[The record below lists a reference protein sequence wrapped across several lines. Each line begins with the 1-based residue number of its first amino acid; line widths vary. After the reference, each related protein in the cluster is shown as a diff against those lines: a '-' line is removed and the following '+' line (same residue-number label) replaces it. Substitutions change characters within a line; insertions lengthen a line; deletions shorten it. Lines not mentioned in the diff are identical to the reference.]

1 MTTIVLG
8 IGVFLFFLIVS
19 LFLFIKKIKPGEAG
33 VRTGF
38 GGIMVKKDWMI
49 RVPILQ
55 QLQIMDLSV
64 KKLEVVRKGK
74 DGLICEDNIRADIEV
89 VFYVRVNDEKVEI
102 DGKTDFHDIK
112 TVATQ
117 VGCERASEIE
127 LLKQLFEAKFSEALK
142 SAGKKMQ
149 FEALYTDRIP
159 FRQEIIKTIG
169 DDLNGYTLEDVAIDY
184 LEQTPLDAHDPNNV
198 LDSVGR
204 AKIVELTAQ
213 MEEKENQRKVNRD
226 EEINKQNRD
235 MELQIKNK
243 DIETEV
249 AQRELD
255 RTNEQHLAAQTREV
269 EVTKAEESAIT
280 EKSVQEARKESENAR
295 LNTEEDVEVRTVQ
308 KDRSVQEAR
317 VNLDKDLLRL
327 EEEKKES
334 GQQAEVDR
342 ERRVGLS
349 TQEKEAAIIAAAFG
363 VAESKAGLEAKEK
376 EVTTQHQQRLDVEAD
391 MSAERARR
399 VLNIEAEARAE
410 ADQKRDLIA
419 AQADYDVRQK
429 KADALKYEDVTKAE
443 ADKLEAEQTAEQIQ
457 ITADAE
463 AKASEK
469 RNHAMQQEAEGTA
482 AMQAAAGY
490 AEANVMKAKAEAK
503 TVDAEAEKAQGLAE
517 AAVIE
522 AQGKASGTAKAAEGE
537 GEAKGISARGVAE
550 GKSIEAKGTA
560 EGVAI
565 ESKGVAE
572 GKSVEA
578 IRLAEAQGAE
588 KMGLAEALAKTEMAK
603 AIELFNKASQD
614 HEEFRLQLD
623 KDKDVELADI
633 NIKKDIADAQ
643 ARVMGEALKSAN
655 IDLVGGEQDFFDRV
669 VSSVSQGKVVDRLV
683 DNSQTITDVKNTFFN
698 GDPDHLKNK
707 LAGWIKAS
715 GLKSE
720 DVKNLTISALLASMV
735 SKTEDNSLRGLMR
748 AAEKAVRGTEIGS
761 ELASTILGDKLG
773 K

>member
-8 IGVFLFFLIVS
+8 IGVFLFFLIIS

-89 VFYVRVNDEKVEI
+89 VFYVRVNDEKSEV
-102 DGKTDFHDIK
+102 DGKSDFHDIK

-149 FEALYTDRIP
+149 FEKLYTDRIP
-159 FRQEIIKTIG
+159 FRQEIIDTIG
-169 DDLNGYTLEDVAIDY
+169 SDLNGYTLEDVAIDY

-213 MEEKENQRKVNRD
+213 MEEKENQRKVQRD
-226 EEINKQNRD
+226 EEINKQNTAKQEEINKQNRD

-334 GQQAEVDR
+334 G
-342 ERRVGLS
+342 
-349 TQEKEAAIIAAAFG
+349 
-363 VAESKAGLEAKEK
+363 
-376 EVTTQHQQRLDVEAD
+376 
-391 MSAERARR
+391 
-399 VLNIEAEARAE
+399 
-410 ADQKRDLIA
+410 
-419 AQADYDVRQK
+419 
-429 KADALKYEDVTKAE
+429 
-443 ADKLEAEQTAEQIQ
+443 
-457 ITADAE
+457 
-463 AKASEK
+463 
-469 RNHAMQQEAEGTA
+469 
-482 AMQAAAGY
+482 
-490 AEANVMKAKAEAK
+490 
-503 TVDAEAEKAQGLAE
+503 
-517 AAVIE
+517 
-522 AQGKASGTAKAAEGE
+522 
-537 GEAKGISARGVAE
+537 
-550 GKSIEAKGTA
+550 
-560 EGVAI
+560 
-565 ESKGVAE
+565 
-572 GKSVEA
+572 
-578 IRLAEAQGAE
+578 
-588 KMGLAEALAKTEMAK
+588 
-603 AIELFNKASQD
+603 
-614 HEEFRLQLD
+614 
-623 KDKDVELADI
+623 
-633 NIKKDIADAQ
+633 
-643 ARVMGEALKSAN
+643 
-655 IDLVGGEQDFFDRV
+655 
-669 VSSVSQGKVVDRLV
+669 
-683 DNSQTITDVKNTFFN
+683 
-698 GDPDHLKNK
+698 
-707 LAGWIKAS
+707 
-715 GLKSE
+715 
-720 DVKNLTISALLASMV
+720 
-735 SKTEDNSLRGLMR
+735 
-748 AAEKAVRGTEIGS
+748 
-761 ELASTILGDKLG
+761 
-773 K
+773 